1 MAGISYVGST
11 NNIERRLAEHNSGK
25 SSYTKKFIPWELI
38 YKEECQD
45 RKAALKR
52 EKYYKSPAGRRKIKL
67 LFRHNDCLLSP
78 RQRGWLSLYLYL
90 YLK

>member
-25 SSYTKKFIPWELI
+25 SSFTKKFVPWELI
-38 YKEECQD
+38 YKEECLD

-52 EKYYKSPAGRRKIKL
+52 EKYYKSAAGRPKIKL
-67 LFRHNDCLLSP
+67 LFEN
-78 RQRGWLSLYLYL
+78 
-90 YLK
+90 K